1 MIYRL
6 GFASTRSEARQM
18 IRHRHFQINGKGCN
32 IPSALL
38 LPGDTVTVK
47 ESSRKVGKINEA
59 LAAIDRRG
67 LPTWLELNKEEF
79 TGKLKDLPVREELT
93 MPIREQLIVELYS
106 K

>member
-1 MIYRL
+1 
-6 GFASTRSEARQM
+6 M
-18 IRHRHFQINGKGCN
+18 IRHRHFQVNGTICN

-38 LPGDTVTVK
+38 RPGDTVVVK
-47 ESSRKVGKINEA
+47 ESSRKVQKINEA
-59 LAAIDRRG
+59 LSAIDRRG

-79 TGKLKDLPVREELT
+79 AGKVKDLPVREELT